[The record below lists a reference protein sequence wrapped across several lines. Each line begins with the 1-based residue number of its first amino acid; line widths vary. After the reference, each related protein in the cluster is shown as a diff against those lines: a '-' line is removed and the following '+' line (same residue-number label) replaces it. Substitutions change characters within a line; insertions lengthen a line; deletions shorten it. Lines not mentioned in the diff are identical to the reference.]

1 MHPGLNNNLLIVMAI
16 ILLPAAFLFR
26 ILGELKYLSMKIDAI
41 DDKFEKKISVIDDRI
56 SAMDDRI
63 SAMDD
68 RISAMDEKFTKKID
82 DQTYILQ
89 HKLAIYYAEYSS
101 GIVQIDPAS
110 EDNNAHAC
118 GTLITDNELY
128 FFF

>member
-41 DDKFEKKISVIDDRI
+41 DDKFEKKISVI
-56 SAMDDRI
+56 DDRI